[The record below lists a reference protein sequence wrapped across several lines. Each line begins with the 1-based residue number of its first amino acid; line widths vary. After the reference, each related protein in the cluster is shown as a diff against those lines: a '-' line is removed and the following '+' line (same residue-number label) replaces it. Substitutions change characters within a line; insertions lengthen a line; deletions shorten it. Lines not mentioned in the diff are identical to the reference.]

1 MAIDPFLYLSL
12 GVGFLAGRLSRYH
25 GPWVGRAT
33 VATIALLVFLLGVS
47 LGFAPVG
54 ALLDAVPLSLL
65 FVALILLFTVGL
77 DRVVA
82 VRLGTFTNHRAP
94 PRKDG
99 PSPFRLPILLVAAL
113 FVGIAVGHAWTL
125 PTSTDLTDALYLLL
139 FLVGYDLNV
148 IFPSMRAVAVPVASA
163 IVGAAGAASVMTIL
177 LGLPSRVAFATAFG
191 FGWYT
196 LTGPLVVRAAG
207 PALGLIAFVTNF
219 LRENVTMVSAPVVGP
234 RVGGEGLVAM
244 GGAAS
249 MDTTLYFVTHYGD
262 PKAGAVSLSSGLI
275 LTVLA
280 SLLVPLILGIP
291 G

>member
-1 MAIDPFLYLSL
+1 MAIDVVLYLSL
-12 GVGFLAGRLSRYH
+12 GLGFVAGRLSHYH

-33 VATIALLVFLLGVS
+33 VATIVLLVFLLGTT
-47 LGFAPVG
+47 LGFASIG
-54 ALLDAVPLSLL
+54 ALVGVVP
-65 FVALILLFTVGL
+65 VALVFVLLILGLTVAI
-77 DRVVA
+77 DRYLS
-82 VRLGTFTNHRAP
+82 VRLGTFTNNRAP
-94 PRKDG
+94 PRKNG
-99 PSPFRLPILLVAAL
+99 QHPYRLPLVLLAAL
-113 FVGIAVGHAWTL
+113 LVGIAIGHAWTL
-125 PTSTDLTDALYLLL
+125 STGNDLTYALYLLL
-139 FLVGYDLNV
+139 FLVGYDMNV
-148 IFPSMRAVAVPVASA
+148 IFPALRSVMVPVASA
-163 IVGAAGAASVMTIL
+163 LVGAAAAAVVVTVVF
-177 LGLPSRVAFATAFG
+177 GLPSRVAFATAFG

-196 LTGPLVVRAAG
+196 LTGPLVTRAVG
-207 PALGLIAFVTNF
+207 PALGLVAFVTNF
-219 LRENVTMVSAPVVGP
+219 MRENVTMVSAPVVGP

>member
-1 MAIDPFLYLSL
+1 M
-12 GVGFLAGRLSRYH
+12 
-25 GPWVGRAT
+25 GRAT
-33 VATIALLVFLLGVS
+33 LGTIGLLVFLLGTT
-47 LGFAPVG
+47 LGFAPLG

-65 FVALILLFTVGL
+65 FVALILAFTLGF
-77 DRVVA
+77 DRLIS
-82 VRLGTFTNHRAP
+82 VRLGTFQNHRAP
-94 PRKDG
+94 PATDG
-99 PSPFRLPILLVAAL
+99 RSPYRFPLLLLGAL
-113 FVGIAVGHAWTL
+113 LVGIAVGHLTTVS
-125 PTSTDLTDALYLLL
+125 TSDELTYALYLLL

-148 IFPSMRAVAVPVASA
+148 IFPSMRTVAAPVASA
-163 IVGAAGAASVMTIL
+163 IIGAGAAAVVVAL
-177 LGLPSRVAFATAFG
+177 FFGLPGPVAFATAFG

-207 PALGLIAFVTNF
+207 PAFGLIAFVTNF
-219 LRENVTMVSAPVVGP
+219 LRENVTMISAPALGP

-262 PKAGAVSLSSGLI
+262 PRAGAASLSSGLI

>member
-25 GPWVGRAT
+25 GPWVGRTT
-33 VATIALLVFLLGVS
+33 VLTIGLLVFLLGTT

-54 ALLDAVPLSLL
+54 ALLAAVPLGIV
-65 FVALILLFTVGL
+65 FVVLILGITIAV
-77 DRVVA
+77 DRVVSR
-82 VRLGTFTNHRAP
+82 RLGTFSNHRSP
-94 PRKDG
+94 PAKDG
-99 PSPFRLPILLVAAL
+99 RSPYRLPLALLASVLA
-113 FVGIAVGHAWTL
+113 GIAVGHAWTL
-125 PTSTDLTDALYLLL
+125 ATGTYLTYTLYLLL
-139 FLVGYDLNV
+139 ALIGYDLNV
-148 IFPSMRAVAVPVASA
+148 IFPSPRTVVAPVCSAV
-163 IVGAAGAASVMTIL
+163 IGAAGAAVVVTL
-177 LGLPSRVAFATAFG
+177 LFGLPGRVAFATAFG

-219 LRENVTMVSAPVVGP
+219 LREDLTMLSAPWAGP

-249 MDTTLYFVTHYGD
+249 MDTTLYFVTRYGD
-262 PKAGAVSLSSGLI
+262 PKAGAVSLSSGLL

-280 SLLVPLILGIP
+280 SLLVPLFLGIP

>member
-1 MAIDPFLYLSL
+1 MAIDPFLYISL

-33 VATIALLVFLLGVS
+33 AGTIGLLVFILGTT
-47 LGFAPVG
+47 LGFAPIG
-54 ALLDAVPLSLL
+54 ALLGAVPIGLV
-65 FVALILLFTVGL
+65 FVALILLFTVGI
-77 DRVVA
+77 DRYLS

-94 PRKDG
+94 PPKGTR
-99 PSPFRLPILLVAAL
+99 SPYRLPIVLLAAL
-113 FVGIAVGHAWTL
+113 LVGIAVGHVWTI
-125 PTSTDLTDALYLLL
+125 PTSNDLTYTLYLLL

-148 IFPSMRAVAVPVASA
+148 IFPSLRTVVAPVA
-163 IVGAAGAASVMTIL
+163 AALIGAASAAVVVAVL
-177 LGLPSRVAFATAFG
+177 FGLPGRVAFATAFG

-196 LTGPLVVRAAG
+196 LTGPLVARAAG
-207 PALGLIAFVTNF
+207 PAFGLIAFVTNF
-219 LRENVTMVSAPVVGP
+219 LREDLTMISAPVVGP

-262 PKAGAVSLSSGLI
+262 PKAGAVSLSSGLL